1 MFGDR
6 TTEDPVPLISC
17 KHISN
22 KSHKNISGYQR
33 LRMNQ
38 TLHKIILEFTLKE
51 CAHYRECKNQSLGV
65 FLLLRYFCCLEDCCL
80 FVNDRR
86 TRGCGEGSLANTSVE
101 SQMMSFVLLILTT
114 DFAFTSLHWHF
125 LAFFTFLSIN

>member
-38 TLHKIILEFTLKE
+38 TFAQNNFRVYPQRV
-51 CAHYRECKNQSLGV
+51 CA
-65 FLLLRYFCCLEDCCL
+65 
-80 FVNDRR
+80 
-86 TRGCGEGSLANTSVE
+86 
-101 SQMMSFVLLILTT
+101 
-114 DFAFTSLHWHF
+114 
-125 LAFFTFLSIN
+125 LSGM